1 MQNVLEELAVQMRD
15 PKRIDVVLGEVA
27 KFWKA
32 HPDLRFI
39 QMMNAIDFSGRFTEK
54 RVPEDLFFLE
64 DDAFLDIMRGINE
77 EYENR

>member
-1 MQNVLEELAVQMRD
+1 MLEELAVQMRD
-15 PKRIDVVLGEVA
+15 PKRIDVVLEEVA

-64 DDAFLDIMRGINE
+64 DDAFLDIMRGINK

>member
-1 MQNVLEELAVQMRD
+1 MQSVLEELVVQMRD
-15 PKRIDVVLGEVA
+15 PKRIDVILEEVA

-32 HPDLRFI
+32 HPDLRFV
-39 QMMNAIDFSGRFTEK
+39 QMVNAIDFSDRFTEK

-64 DDAFLDIMRGINE
+64 DDAFLDIMRGINK

>member
-15 PKRIDVVLGEVA
+15 PKRIDIIIEEVA

-39 QMMNAIDFSGRFTEK
+39 QMVNAIKFSKEYTDK
-54 RVPEDLFFLE
+54 RVPDDLFFLE
-64 DDAFLDIMRGINE
+64 DDAFLDIIKGVNK
-77 EYENR
+77 EYEN

>member
-1 MQNVLEELAVQMRD
+1 MRD

-39 QMMNAIDFSGRFTEK
+39 QMMNAIDFSDRFTEK

-64 DDAFLDIMRGINE
+64 DDAFLDIMRGINK

>member
-39 QMMNAIDFSGRFTEK
+39 QMMNAIDFSGRFTEFKKSIKDK
-54 RVPEDLFFLE
+54 RWMPVL
-64 DDAFLDIMRGINE
+64 RK
-77 EYENR
+77 

>member
-1 MQNVLEELAVQMRD
+1 MRD
-15 PKRIDVVLGEVA
+15 PKRIDVILEEVA

-32 HPDLRFI
+32 HPDLRFV
-39 QMMNAIDFSGRFTEK
+39 QMVNAIDFSDRFTEK

-64 DDAFLDIMRGINE
+64 DDAFLDIMRGINK

>member
-1 MQNVLEELAVQMRD
+1 MRD
-15 PKRIDVVLGEVA
+15 PKRIDIILEEVA

-32 HPDLRFI
+32 NPDLRFI
-39 QMMNAIDFSGRFTEK
+39 QMANAIDFSGRFTEK

-64 DDAFLDIMRGINE
+64 DDAFLDIMRGMNE

>member
-1 MQNVLEELAVQMRD
+1 MQNVWGELAVQMRD

-32 HPDLRFI
+32 NPDLRFV
-39 QMMNAIDFSGRFTEK
+39 QMVNAIEFSKKYTDK
-54 RVPEDLFFLE
+54 RVPNDLFFLE
-64 DDAFLDIMRGINE
+64 DDAFLDIMRGINK